1 MSKKAAIQKELDLIA
16 RKHNGLL
23 RPENVVEAA
32 EKDKKGVLGSCF
44 EWSDTKAARE
54 YRLWQAR
61 EIIMVHV
68 IVLHKN
74 TKPTRV
80 YVSMMNDRT
89 RPGGGYRS
97 IEVVLSDKILREQFL
112 YEAKVELERFMAK
125 YSQLKELAGVFAAIR
140 KIKTKKRK
148 KIK

>member
-23 RPENVVEAA
+23 RPENVVTAA
-32 EKDKKGVLGSCF
+32 KNKKSVLHTCF

-68 IVLHKN
+68 TVLHKD

-80 YVSMMNDRT
+80 YVSMMNDRI

-97 IEVVLSDKILREQFL
+97 IEVVLSNKILRNQFL
-112 YEAKVELERFMAK
+112 NEALAELKRIEDK
-125 YSQLKELAGVFAAIR
+125 YNQLEELAGVFAAIH
-140 KIKTKKRK
+140 KVKPSKRK
-148 KIK
+148 SA

>member
-23 RPENVVEAA
+23 RPENVVAAA
-32 EKDKKGVLGSCF
+32 ENKKSVLHTCF
-44 EWSDTKAARE
+44 EWSNTKAARE

-68 IVLHKN
+68 TVLRKD

-80 YVSMMNDRT
+80 YVSMMKDRI

-97 IEVVLSDKILREQFL
+97 IEVVLSNEILRNQFL
-112 YEAKVELERFMAK
+112 NEALADLKRIEDKYNQLE
-125 YSQLKELAGVFAAIR
+125 ELAGVFAAIH
-140 KIKTKKRK
+140 KVKPSKQKSA
-148 KIK
+148 

>member
-23 RPENVVEAA
+23 RPENVVAAA
-32 EKDKKGVLGSCF
+32 ENKKSVLHTCF
-44 EWSDTKAARE
+44 EWSNTKAARE

-68 IVLHKN
+68 TVLRKD

-80 YVSMMNDRT
+80 YVSMVKDRI

-97 IEVVLSDKILREQFL
+97 IEVVLSNEILRNQFL
-112 YEAKVELERFMAK
+112 NEALADLKRIEDKYNQLE
-125 YSQLKELAGVFAAIR
+125 ELAGVFAAIH
-140 KIKTKKRK
+140 KVKPSKQKSA
-148 KIK
+148 

>member
-1 MSKKAAIQKELDLIA
+1 MSKKAAIQKELNLIA
-16 RKHNGLL
+16 GRHNGLL
-23 RPENVVEAA
+23 RPENVLEVA
-32 EKDKKGVLGSCF
+32 EKDKTGILGSCF
-44 EWSDTKAARE
+44 EWSNTKAAKE

-68 IVLHKN
+68 TVLHKD

-97 IEVVLSDKILREQFL
+97 IEVVLSNKVLREQFL
-112 YEAKVELERFMAK
+112 YEALADLKRIEDK
-125 YSQLKELAGVFAAIR
+125 YNQLTELADVFAAIR
-140 KIKTKKRK
+140 KVKTKKRK
-148 KIK
+148 TA